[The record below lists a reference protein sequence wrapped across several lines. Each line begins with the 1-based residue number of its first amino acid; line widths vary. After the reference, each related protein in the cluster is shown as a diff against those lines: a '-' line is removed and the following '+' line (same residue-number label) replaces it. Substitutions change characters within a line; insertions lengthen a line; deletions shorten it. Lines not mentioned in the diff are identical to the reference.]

1 MIREIEDNVTA
12 ITSVENSPIILSL
25 ATRVPE
31 IRRSQAEILEFLLP
45 VFKKHRV
52 AREIF
57 LNSGIEY
64 RHGVVDFDYWNEPR
78 STKARND
85 AYVEH
90 AIPFGEAVARQ
101 AIDAAGISPD
111 EIDDL
116 FFVSCTGYEIPG
128 MDLHIAGRL
137 CLRPDLQRTCILG
150 MGCYAAF
157 PGLLRARQAVESRPG
172 RTALVVAL
180 ELCSVHAQF
189 DDTMENAVC
198 ASLFSDGAAAVI
210 VRSPQPGTDQ
220 PAAFARMPRL
230 IDSATYCDYQTLDQM
245 AFHLTDNGF
254 LMHLSSYVPKVLAA
268 NVENFVDHLLSRNHL
283 DRSGVRFWGIHPGGR
298 KILEHLQKQLG
309 LDEAALEPS
318 RAVLRKYGNM
328 SSPTIFFVL
337 DEIRCQG
344 HPEPG
349 DYGVLMAFG
358 PGLTMESALIRW

>member
-1 MIREIEDNVTA
+1 MAA
-12 ITSVENSPIILSL
+12 INSLEKYPVILSL
-25 ATRVPE
+25 ETGVPE
-31 IRRSQAEILEFLLP
+31 HRRSQAEVLEFLLP
-45 VFKKHRV
+45 FFKKHQL

-57 LNSGIEY
+57 RNSGIDY
-64 RHGVVDFDYWNEPR
+64 RHGAVDFDFYDQPR

-85 AYVEH
+85 AYVEY

-101 AIDAAGISPD
+101 AINSAGITPD

-137 CLRPDLQRTCILG
+137 CMRPDLQRTCILG

-157 PGLLRARQAVESRPG
+157 PGLLRARQAVQGRPG
-172 RTALVVAL
+172 RTALVLAL
-180 ELCSVHAQF
+180 ELCSVHMQF
-189 DDTMENAVC
+189 DDTLENAVC
-198 ASLFSDGAAAVI
+198 SSLFSDGAAAVI
-210 VRSPQPGTDQ
+210 VRSPMPGTEQ
-220 PAAFARMPRL
+220 SAALAHAPRL

-245 AFHLTDNGF
+245 AFHVTDNGF
-254 LMHLSSYVPKVLAA
+254 LMHLSSYVPKILAA
-268 NVENFVDHLLSRNHL
+268 NVESFVDHLLYRNHL

-298 KILEHLQKQLG
+298 KILEHVQKQLG
-309 LDEAALEPS
+309 LDDAAMKPA
-318 RAVLRKYGNM
+318 RAVLSKYGNM

-337 DEIRCQG
+337 DEIRRQG